1 MIAEYTTGSTGFD
14 VDREGNEV
22 ASEGL
27 DHLFG
32 DRLTGSILR
41 LAGRGTEMRGRDDAG
56 YTDEGGLGGGFVVEH
71 VDGSTGDLTGGDR
84 LGKREFVDDAAAGD
98 VNDPQMRL
106 GEPETFLVDQ
116 PDGLAGLRH
125 MEGEKVG
132 CRNEVVEFKELDV
145 EVFGRF
151 GWDERIVGNDLHTE
165 RNGAMGDKATDTTE
179 ADNAERLVLEFDT
192 FPLGAFPTT
201 VDQSAVRLRNVAGL
215 RQQERHR
222 VLRG

>member
-1 MIAEYTTGSTGFD
+1 MIAEYTAGSTGFD
-14 VDREGNEV
+14 VDGEGDEV

-27 DHLFG
+27 DDLFG

-56 YTDEGGLGGGFVVEH
+56 YTDEGGLGGGFVFEH
-71 VDGSTGDLTGGDR
+71 IDGGTGDLTGSDC

-98 VNDPQMRL
+98 VDDPQVWL

-132 CRNEVVEFKELDV
+132 PRHEVVEFEELDV

-151 GWDERIVGNDLHTE
+151 GWDERIVGNDLHAE
-165 RNGAMGDKATDTTE
+165 RSGAMGDEATDATE
-179 ADNAERLVLEFDT
+179 ADNAERLVFEFDA
-192 FPLGAFPTT
+192 FPLGAFPAA
-201 VDQSAVRLRNVAGL
+201 VDQSAVRLRHVAGL
-215 RQQERHR
+215 RQQECHR